1 MKKKTERREI
11 KKRTVGI
18 IRSFILAFV
27 FLFGFGSGLG
37 TVGKTAHAAVES
49 WMATAGTIQLN
60 SGMTGTASN
69 NTAPTL
75 MDPWWSYERYY
86 YFYVPTTMKITLDV
100 TVTGTEP
107 FEGVY
112 LLDSNGKRLKEIWK
126 GSWTYSRNTNTSRV
140 TYSTCLRAG
149 SYYIKQWDIY
159 EDYESVRFTTM
170 VYAELSGSPT
180 FSKLQKSSRT
190 SAKLTWKKMSGVDG
204 YEIYR
209 STSKNGN
216 YKKIK
221 TVSAGKK
228 SYKNSGLK
236 TKRSYYYKVRAYKR
250 VNGRVFYS
258 SFSPKKKVRM

>member
-1 MKKKTERREI
+1 MKKKIGT
-11 KKRTVGI
+11 GI
-18 IRSFILAFV
+18 IRSFIFAFI
-27 FLFGFGSGLG
+27 FLFGFRSGFG
-37 TVGKTAHAAVES
+37 TVGKTANAAVEP

-100 TVTGTEP
+100 TVNGTEP

-126 GSWTYSRNTNTSRV
+126 GSWKYSRNTNTSRI
-140 TYSTCLRAG
+140 TYSAYLRAG

-159 EDYESVRFTTM
+159 EDYERVRFTTR
-170 VYAELSGSPT
+170 VYAELKGSPT
-180 FSKLQKSSRT
+180 ISKVQKSSRT
-190 SAKLTWKKMSGVDG
+190 AAKLTWKKVAGADG

-209 STSKNGN
+209 STSKNGK

-221 TVSAGKK
+221 TVSAKNK
-228 SYKNSGLK
+228 NYKNSGLK
-236 TKRSYYYKVRAYKR
+236 KRKTYYYKVRAYKK
-250 VNGRVFYS
+250 VKGRIFYS
-258 SFSPKKKVRM
+258 SFSAQKKVKM